1 MISLTFWRLHLQ
13 KKLATSS
20 KFNNNNNNPNNN
32 NNNNNHN
39 RDQPF
44 INGALTTFCLLGC
57 SNLHLSAAAL
67 THLPSKWWLQTT
79 WCRQGS
85 WLKTPPL
92 AAKKTPETEEQV
104 ALTVKVR
111 QCPL

>member
-13 KKLATSS
+13 ENWLQVVNSTTTTTTTPTATTTTTTTTVI
-20 KFNNNNNNPNNN
+20 
-32 NNNNNHN
+32 N

-92 AAKKTPETEEQV
+92 AANKTPETEEQV
-104 ALTVKVR
+104 ALNE
-111 QCPL
+111 